1 MEAGLYSIPFR
12 LDYRRSLYCINRS
25 IVLIAVEYF
34 HRVDHDTLF
43 AEQVLEGPIG
53 LKDSTLY
60 RSSVMMN
67 LWEVVRIA
75 WAIYLITH
83 GLNKFENLIAENVM
97 WDDGN
102 AEL

>member
-1 MEAGLYSIPFR
+1 MSFLDIFGRRIVLHTVR

-25 IVLIAVEYF
+25 IALIAVEYF

-43 AEQVLEGPIG
+43 AEQVLEGPMG

-67 LWEVVRIA
+67 L
-75 WAIYLITH
+75 
-83 GLNKFENLIAENVM
+83 
-97 WDDGN
+97 
-102 AEL
+102 